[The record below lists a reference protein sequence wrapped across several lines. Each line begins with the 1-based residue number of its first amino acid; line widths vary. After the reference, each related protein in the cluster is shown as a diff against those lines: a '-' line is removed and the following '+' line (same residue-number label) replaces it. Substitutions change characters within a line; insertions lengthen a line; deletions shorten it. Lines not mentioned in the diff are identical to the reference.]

1 MEFSKPKIT
10 SEKFIGRQNEQ
21 DYIKEL
27 LVKAS
32 SGKGNFLLVEGEAG
46 IGKTRLI
53 SEIINTTKD
62 LKLTYLRGKCK
73 FHQGLDPYSPFIEA
87 LRDWFGIS
95 EKNIERNVFE
105 KVHEKERDEQEP
117 SEKDLIGRQIR
128 AVSPELLSIIP
139 LIRGFISAGTSLY
152 GSYLFRGNNID
163 KSFRTY
169 TELISEKKN
178 GLIIT
183 RAHPEDLREQ
193 FKIQKTDFYWLT
205 KSKTDI
211 PAIDPSQIE
220 KLRWVIKDF
229 VTEHKDCVVLLDGLE
244 YLILQNNFENV
255 LKFVELLKD
264 DIALND
270 AVLLLPIDPATL
282 DTKQMALLERYMR
295 VILSDK
301 QNHDISLA
309 KSVPPDKL
317 DSSILSCLSMDNPL
331 RNIDID
337 YEAEKDKMF
346 QAILQLFKTISEQE
360 TLVLFLDDLHWA
372 DYSSMR
378 LLQYLFQNTLDD
390 KILIIGSYR
399 PEDLVEDSNYLL
411 NTRENI
417 RKLDLEGRFLNLKLD
432 RLNIKETTQIVK
444 DILYDDVPSNFISLI
459 FKKTEGN
466 PLYIEEIIKSLL
478 EDEIISLD
486 NRSWYSKF
494 DPSQVEI
501 PDSISEVI
509 QRRIDRIVKGNE
521 LIDQILKYTSI
532 IGSTF
537 SFDILLDSLNLDEE
551 ILLDNIEH
559 LMLANIIHEVNEDRY
574 KFDHTI
580 IREVIYNSLGSR
592 RKKILHAK
600 VGYCIENLFTN
611 NLQEYYAEL
620 AYHFSNGA
628 VMNKAI
634 FYSMK
639 EGETAKELCAYDE
652 ALFHYKSA
660 LDMITADKE
669 FGTVSDKRQLINL
682 YLNLGDLSLILGAW
696 NQAKEYFE
704 RSLEISKVSGDDIKS
719 SESKSKLGE
728 IEIKRKR
735 WSEAIKRLEE
745 ILDYKLD
752 KKSRNILLVTI
763 KPKYIMRANITLID
777 ILLKEELKGVY
788 ICINHPSH
796 MIDKLLKTHKIPTEK
811 LIYLDFITSITGSI
825 PGLIDN
831 AYVMEKAFS
840 LEKLVDIFNINPM
853 ENSQLKNLDFQNI
866 DFIMVDNVSNLISYT
881 TNEKIEEFIKNLID
895 IIKKTTIAHGIVF
908 IDSETSTEIHQTVQA
923 YFDKLITIK
932 EEWL

>member
-1 MEFSKPKIT
+1 
-10 SEKFIGRQNEQ
+10 
-21 DYIKEL
+21 
-27 LVKAS
+27 
-32 SGKGNFLLVEGEAG
+32 
-46 IGKTRLI
+46 
-53 SEIINTTKD
+53 
-62 LKLTYLRGKCK
+62 
-73 FHQGLDPYSPFIEA
+73 
-87 LRDWFGIS
+87 
-95 EKNIERNVFE
+95 
-105 KVHEKERDEQEP
+105 
-117 SEKDLIGRQIR
+117 
-128 AVSPELLSIIP
+128 
-139 LIRGFISAGTSLY
+139 
-152 GSYLFRGNNID
+152 
-163 KSFRTY
+163 
-169 TELISEKKN
+169 
-178 GLIIT
+178 
-183 RAHPEDLREQ
+183 
-193 FKIQKTDFYWLT
+193 
-205 KSKTDI
+205 
-211 PAIDPSQIE
+211 
-220 KLRWVIKDF
+220 VIKDF